1 MNYRGRGVSALLVV
15 ALALVVVVVARGG
28 VTSGSSL
35 LLYNGQ
41 HPQVTSELVA
51 AFEKQTGVKVNVR
64 TNDGI
69 VLADQL
75 LAEGGASPAD
85 VYLTE
90 NTPELVTL
98 DQHHLLAG
106 LDPSTLAQVPTKD
119 SAASGDWVGIARRIS
134 ALAYNPALVSSTQL
148 PKSLLELAQPAWK
161 GKVGIAPTDSDF
173 PPLVGAIIA
182 TYGKQAA
189 VRWLAGLKR
198 NGQLYQSD
206 ESVVAAVNRG
216 DVATGVINHYY
227 WFRLRAELGKDAI
240 HSALY
245 FFANHNVGS
254 LENISGAGVLATSK
268 HPKEAQEFVRF
279 LVTPTAQEILAHGF
293 DYEYPTRPGI
303 RPNPQLP
310 ALATIAPAILNPN
323 TLGNDQQA
331 AQLIQESGLA

>member
-1 MNYRGRGVSALLVV
+1 MNYRGRGVSALLV
-15 ALALVVVVVARGG
+15 LVVVFAIIARG
-28 VTSGSSL
+28 SSTGGRAI

-75 LAEGGASPAD
+75 LAEGSASPAD

-98 DQHHLLAG
+98 DEHRLLAK

-119 SAASGDWVGIARRIS
+119 SAASGDWVGITRRIS
-134 ALAYNPALVSSTQL
+134 ALAYDPAVVSSTQL

-161 GKVGIAPTDSDF
+161 ERVGIAPTDSDF

-182 TYGKQAA
+182 TYGRQAA
-189 VRWLAGLKR
+189 VNWLAGLKR
-198 NGQLYQSD
+198 NAQLYQSD

-216 DVATGVINHYY
+216 AVATGVINHYY
-227 WFRLRAELGKDAI
+227 WFRLRQELGKGAV

-245 FFANHNVGS
+245 FFPNHNVGS
-254 LENISGAGVLATSK
+254 LENISGAAVLATSK
-268 HPKEAQEFVRF
+268 HPDEAQEFVRF
-279 LVTPTAQEILAHGF
+279 LASPTAQEILAHGY

-323 TLGNDQQA
+323 ALGNDQQA